1 MTTQTHRILVVGAG
15 SIGER
20 HTRCYLATNRATLG
34 ICESNPE
41 RRAMVADR
49 YGIAESYARLD
60 DALAQSWDAVLIA
73 TPAQTHVP
81 IAMQAAEA
89 GANLYIEKPLAIAMD
104 GVDALRERVRAAG
117 LLAAV
122 GYHFRAHPG
131 LQAMKEAL
139 DSGRFGRPLE
149 AYGLVGQRFANYR
162 PAYRE
167 VYFADHAQGGGAIQ
181 DAMTH
186 LLNLAE
192 WLVGPITRLVADAEH
207 QYLDGV
213 NVEDTVHVLAR
224 HGGVMGT
231 YTLNLYQNPNEAG
244 ITVVCSDGVLRFS
257 LDEGRWRAMGEPD
270 GLWEDHPCRLPDR
283 DAWYVANAHAYLDA
297 LERRAE
303 PLCSL
308 DDGVQ
313 SLRVNLAALR
323 STASG
328 AWQNVEQ
335 K

>member
-1 MTTQTHRILVVGAG
+1 MTTKIHRILVVGAG

-20 HTRCYLATNRATLG
+20 HTRCFLATNRAALG
-34 ICESNPE
+34 ICESNAE
-41 RRAMVADR
+41 RRAFVADT
-49 YGIAESYARLD
+49 YGITESYARLD
-60 DALAQSWDAVLIA
+60 DALAQNWDAVLIS
-73 TPAQTHVP
+73 TPAQTHIP

-104 GVDALRERVRAAG
+104 GVEALQERVRSAG

-131 LQAMKEAL
+131 LQAMKDAL

-162 PAYRE
+162 PAYRD

-207 QYLDGV
+207 QFLDGV

-257 LDEGRWRAMGEPD
+257 LDEGRWRAMGEAD
-270 GLWEDHPCRLPDR
+270 GPWEDHPCRLPDR

-297 LERRAE
+297 LERKGQ

-313 SLRVNLAALR
+313 SLQVNLAALR
-323 STASG
+323 SIERQ
-328 AWQNVEQ
+328 AWQSVES
-335 K
+335 